1 MTHWEGFYVPPDR
14 IHGDEVTFPPEEV
27 RHLVFVLR
35 KKMGDKIW
43 AVDGRGTAHEVE
55 LVRLAR
61 KEARGRILRSEQ
73 NVGESPC
80 AVTLAA
86 GALKGERFDWL
97 VEKAV
102 ELGVRS
108 IIPFLSEGTLV
119 RTNAPRVRRWRNLAI
134 AAMKQSGRS
143 VLPDV
148 DEFRNLEYVLKDSS
162 AHELRLAAH
171 PGEGSV
177 PMQEAFQSLPHPPK
191 SALLLVGPEGGF
203 VQREINLLEE
213 HDFVFVSLGPR
224 RLRAETAGM
233 VLLSRFMMLAG
244 DLTGF
249 QNLSGLLSC

>member
-1 MTHWEGFYVPPDR
+1 MENVIMSHWEGFYVPPER

-35 KKMGDKIW
+35 KTRGDRVR
-43 AVDGRGTAHEVE
+43 AVDGKGTVHEVE
-55 LVRLAR
+55 LVSLTR
-61 KEARGRILRSEQ
+61 KEAKGRILRSERRT
-73 NVGESPC
+73 GESAC
-80 AVTLAA
+80 EVTLAT
-86 GALKGERFDWL
+86 GVLKGERFDWL

-108 IIPFLSEGTLV
+108 IVPFLSEGTLIKP
-119 RTNAPRVRRWRNLAI
+119 NAPRVRRWRNLAI

-148 DEFRNLEYVLKDSS
+148 DEFRNLEYVMKGASS
-162 AHELRLAAH
+162 HDLRLAAH

-177 PMQEAFQSLPHPPK
+177 TMPEIFRSLPHPPK

-203 VQREINLLEE
+203 AQSEISLLKEN
-213 HDFVFVSLGPR
+213 DFIFVTLGPR

-233 VLLSRFMMLAG
+233 VSLAGFMMLAG
-244 DLTGF
+244 E
-249 QNLSGLLSC
+249 QNSP

>member
-35 KKMGDKIW
+35 KNKGDKIW
-43 AVDGRGTAHEVE
+43 AVDGKGTAHEVE
-55 LVRLAR
+55 LVHLAR
-61 KEARGRILRSEQ
+61 KEARGRILRSER
-73 NVGESPC
+73 NTGESPC

-102 ELGVRS
+102 ELGVLS
-108 IIPFLSEGTLV
+108 MVPFLSEGTLV
-119 RTNAPRVRRWRNLAI
+119 KTNAPRVRRWRNIAI

-148 DEFRNLEYVLKDSS
+148 DEFRNLDYVMKGSS
-162 AHELRLAAH
+162 AYEFRLAAH
-171 PGEGSV
+171 PGEGSG
-177 PMQEAFQSLPHPPK
+177 PMQETLQSFSHPPK
-191 SALLLVGPEGGF
+191 SALLLIGPEGGL
-203 VQREINLLEE
+203 VQREVDLLKD

-224 RLRAETAGM
+224 RLRAETAGI

-244 DLTGF
+244 EEP
-249 QNLSGLLSC
+249 SP

>member
-1 MTHWEGFYVPPDR
+1 MTHWEGFYVPPER

-35 KKMGDKIW
+35 KNRGDKVW
-43 AVDGRGTAHEVE
+43 AVDGRGTAHEIE
-55 LVRLAR
+55 LVHLAR
-61 KEARGRILRSEQ
+61 KEARGRILRSEH
-73 NVGESPC
+73 NVGESSST
-80 AVTLAA
+80 VTLAA
-86 GALKGERFDWL
+86 GVLKGERFDWL

-108 IIPFLSEGTLV
+108 IVPFLSEGTLV
-119 RTNAPRVRRWRNLAI
+119 KTNAPRVRRWRNLAI

-148 DEFRNLEYVLKDSS
+148 DEIRNLNFVMKDSS
-162 AHELRLAAH
+162 VYELRLAAH

-177 PMQEAFQSLPHPPK
+177 PMPQALRSLPHPPK

-203 VQREINLLEE
+203 IQREINLLKE
-213 HDFVFVSLGPR
+213 HGFVFVSLGPR

-244 DLTGF
+244 E
-249 QNLSGLLSC
+249 QPSP